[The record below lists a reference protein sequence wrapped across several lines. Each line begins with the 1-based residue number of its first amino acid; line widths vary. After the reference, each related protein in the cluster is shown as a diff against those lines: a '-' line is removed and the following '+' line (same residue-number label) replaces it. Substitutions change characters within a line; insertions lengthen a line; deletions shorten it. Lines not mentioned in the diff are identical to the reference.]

1 MEEEMTVSLASV
13 TPIPGDASE
22 EIKLWIMEL
31 AGQIATELDNADRE
45 IITQVKVGEERDLG
59 EFQLKLS
66 LTITAQSNEQ
76 RDEDDPPRRRRR

>member
-1 MEEEMTVSLASV
+1 MTVSLASV